1 MNYVRTVELFEYIL
15 ISDLSSFKVE
25 PRARIDSGSNSK
37 TKILFERKKNSEK
50 KNNYKNAALK
60 GVMFVYSTQSTLMK
74 HL

>member
-15 ISDLSSFKVE
+15 ISDLSSLKVE

-37 TKILFERKKNSEK
+37 IKILSERKKNSEK
-50 KNNYKNAALK
+50 KTNYKNGALK